1 MVSRPTSDINS
12 LNKAIEEFEKMSFDA
27 NEIRDYS
34 KNFDKKIFKENILKF
49 IEEKLENKKIPI

>member
-1 MVSRPTSDINS
+1 
-12 LNKAIEEFEKMSFDA
+12 MSFDA